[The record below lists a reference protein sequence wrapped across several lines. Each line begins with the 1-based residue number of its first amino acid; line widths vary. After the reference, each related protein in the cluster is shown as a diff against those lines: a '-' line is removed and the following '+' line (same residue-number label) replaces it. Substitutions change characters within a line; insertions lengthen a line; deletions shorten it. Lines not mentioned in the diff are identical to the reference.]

1 MERGKGEQKM
11 TEAIIVT
18 IGAVVLTIVALIVG
32 FVIGYDTAY
41 EEMDGKRGRRGR

>member
-1 MERGKGEQKM
+1 M

-18 IGAVVLTIVALIVG
+18 IGAVVLTITALIVG

-41 EEMDGKRGRRGR
+41 EEMGRKRGKHGR